1 VSTALASN
9 VLDVLDVVGGSSV
22 LPPVGISPAKIEVDS
37 AHKRTT
43 AIVSLFM
50 DVAPLRLRKCQ
61 HVYIKNNGTRRQD
74 FLQGGR
80 ERTNI
85 PFAFAQL
92 LANRKSQILMRTA
105 SPKLDISHLTP
116 NEQAELRCRTA
127 LELKDRNE
135 YDAAREAMVPIWN
148 GNIGS
153 RPNTKGLSD
162 AVAAEVL
169 LTTGILTGWLGSRSE
184 IKKADDYARDL
195 ITESITLFEALH
207 DSRKVAEA
215 RTELAWCYWRAGA
228 NDEARILSN
237 EALKR
242 LTIGGN
248 ARANA
253 LIVLSFVEWA
263 ESRHKEVLRILT
275 ENASLFERITN
286 HTFKGTYHNQ
296 LGITFRA
303 IGAASRKRSDYFQ
316 RAINEYRAA
325 DEEFKLAKNL
335 VYRAHVK
342 NNIGNVLRELGRY
355 REAHQYLE
363 QARRLFMRVGDKVR
377 VAQVDDTRAQVF
389 IAEGKYAQAELTAR
403 AAARSFEKA
412 GRQCFLAETLTNQGI
427 ALARM
432 REPQR
437 ARFIFQQAIEI
448 AHQAGSLNRAGLAAL
463 TMIEEVDTLPLDVQ
477 SVAFEQ
483 AREWLA
489 SSQSPDIRPRLKAAR
504 KKLAAQE
511 QSEPQSIDVREVLFN
526 QSHDLRAEVLKYEHD
541 LIGETLA
548 KVNGK
553 VTHAAEILGIN
564 RQTLAHMIERKYP
577 DLLKKRTPVHRRSRK
592 QN

>member
-1 VSTALASN
+1 M
-9 VLDVLDVVGGSSV
+9 
-22 LPPVGISPAKIEVDS
+22 
-37 AHKRTT
+37 RTT
-43 AIVSLFM
+43 
-50 DVAPLRLRKCQ
+50 
-61 HVYIKNNGTRRQD
+61 
-74 FLQGGR
+74 
-80 ERTNI
+80 
-85 PFAFAQL
+85 
-92 LANRKSQILMRTA
+92 

-135 YDAAREAMVPIWN
+135 YDASREAMYPIWN
-148 GNIGS
+148 GSIGS
-153 RPNTKGLSD
+153 RPNTKGFTE

-169 LTTGILTGWLGSRSE
+169 LTSGILTGWLGSRSE
-184 IKKADDYARDL
+184 IKNADDYARDL
-195 ITESITLFEALH
+195 ITESITLFETLG

-215 RTELAWCYWRAGA
+215 RTELAWCYWRAGD
-228 NDEARILSN
+228 NDSARILSN

-296 LGITFRA
+296 LGITFRVK
-303 IGAASRKRSDYFQ
+303 GSTSKRRSDYFQ
-316 RAINEYRAA
+316 RSITEYRAA

-342 NNIGNVLRELGRY
+342 NNIAYVLRELGFFK
-355 REAHQYLE
+355 EAHQYLE

-377 VAQVDDTRAQVF
+377 VAQVDDSRAQVF
-389 IAEGKYAQAELTAR
+389 IAEKKYSQAELMAR
-403 AAARSFEKA
+403 TAARSFEKA
-412 GRQCFLAETLTNQGI
+412 GRQCLLAEALTNQGI
-427 ALARM
+427 ALARL
-432 REPQR
+432 REPTR

-448 AHQAGSLNRAGLAAL
+448 AHQAGSLHQAGLAAL
-463 TMIEEVDTLPLDVQ
+463 TMIEEIDTLPREVQ
-477 SVAFEQ
+477 SVAYEQ

-489 SSQSPDIRPRLKAAR
+489 SSQSPATKPRLTAAR

-511 QSEPQSIDVREVLFN
+511 QSETETADVHEVLFN
-526 QSHDLRAEVLKYEHD
+526 KSHDLRVEVLQFEHD
-541 LIGETLA
+541 LIARTLA

-553 VTHAAEILGIN
+553 VTHAAKLLGIGY
-564 RQTLAHMIERKYP
+564 QTLAHMIETKHP
-577 DLLKKRTPVHRRSRK
+577 DLLKKRTPVRRRSRK
-592 QN
+592 